1 MSMGGY
7 LSGGMQTDN
16 ESARLSN
23 IQPYKYNN
31 LQNKLDRNG
40 GGVNIRKIQP
50 AGAQ

>member
-7 LSGGMQTDN
+7 LSGNGLQTDN

-23 IQPYKYNN
+23 VQPYKYNN

-40 GGVNIRKIQP
+40 GNIRKIQP
-50 AGAQ
+50 GQIR